1 MDAIVN
7 CVSDIRTWMIEN
19 KLKINDDKT
28 EFLIITAPMWKY
40 LQERNYQLDRL
51 PLTNYFL

>member
-28 EFLIITAPMWKY
+28 EFLIITSPYVKTPTGVELSIWT
-40 LQERNYQLDRL
+40 D
-51 PLTNYFL
+51 